1 MKLKLNELNV
11 RMDAKGINYS
21 ELAEVTGI
29 SRQTISSWVNGH
41 RDPMPFNVV
50 KMAEVLHCKVEDI
63 ADAQDG
69 IELAALHGDQFA
81 RELMGLTKD
90 TTGEKYS
97 IESQLLPETVQYIRQ
112 RVSAET
118 TFKSKSE
125 LGRKLGLSG
134 SQSGRIA
141 RGEADLTLMPLS
153 AFLRLCPE
161 LIDKDRMSGTA
172 ESLLVSFC
180 RNLSAEDQEKALAIL
195 KTVFVDK

>member
-1 MKLKLNELNV
+1 MKLKTQKLNFYMAQE
-11 RMDAKGINYS
+11 GINYS
-21 ELAEVTGI
+21 QLSDMTGI
-29 SRQTISSWVNGH
+29 SRQAISSWING
-41 RDPMPFNVV
+41 RRAPMPYNVQ
-50 KMAEVLHCKVEDI
+50 KMAEVLKCNIADI
-63 ADAQDG
+63 AEAQDG

-81 RELMGLTKD
+81 RELMGITKD

-161 LIDKDRMSGTA
+161 LIDKDRLSGTA

-195 KTVFVDK
+195 QTVFANK